1 MEWKDACIYIK
12 LFTAHTSMIC
22 CIYLYIYMY
31 STIVCSIIVG
41 PVTLAGGGPD
51 GNSGGTR
58 NKQCFP
64 EDGIGF

>member
-1 MEWKDACIYIK
+1 
-12 LFTAHTSMIC
+12 
-22 CIYLYIYMY
+22 MY
-31 STIVCSIIVG
+31 SSSIIVG